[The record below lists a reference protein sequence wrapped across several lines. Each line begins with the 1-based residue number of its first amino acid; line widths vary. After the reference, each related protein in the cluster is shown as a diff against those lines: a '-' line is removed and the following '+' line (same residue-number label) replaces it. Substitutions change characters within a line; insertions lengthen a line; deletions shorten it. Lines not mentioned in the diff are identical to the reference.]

1 MISRLKFGCRRLIS
15 GCCGGTQA
23 VQVLHRIVYLHLIN
37 THDTYDV
44 HSLHS
49 CILVGEIV
57 VAMATNNT

>member
-1 MISRLKFGCRRLIS
+1 M
-15 GCCGGTQA
+15 
-23 VQVLHRIVYLHLIN
+23 QVLHRIVYLHLIN